1 VNRRLRLGVTA
12 TGVAFVIAVIF
23 GATGALV
30 PTAQVAAFGASTLTI
45 ISGPVAVRHAGGDF
59 AAADDGAVLAAG
71 DTVKTGADARAILTY
86 FEGSTVE
93 MEPDS
98 EVTID
103 SAHSDPD
110 GSTII
115 VMQQNLG
122 ITWHVVTHL
131 ITAGSMYEVHT
142 TTSTA
147 SVRGTQ
153 FTVAV
158 AADETT
164 TESTTEGAVANTDAQ
179 RTATV
184 LTPPGQ
190 QTTTKKGEAPARPV
204 PVAAPARTVTVT
216 VADQNALVVDTLGRA
231 NGIQDG
237 KKILQTPGA
246 QLQVVDGHLVVTLP
260 NVPDGAVTTHLRSG
274 SPATDVTTKV
284 EDKGK
289 PAVERTDTVTPG
301 TNGGVD
307 IRKGSGDVPS
317 LEKKIDP
324 RTEPSP
330 KVGKA
335 PPSPTQRP
343 KNAPDA
349 SAAAQDK
356 IGPSTD
362 RRVTKPGSTNAPGF
376 GTPLK
381 LAVPFARTASKDD
394 SKTTHK

>member
-1 VNRRLRLGVTA
+1 LRLGVTA

-30 PTAQVAAFGASTLTI
+30 PTGQVAAFGASTLTI
-45 ISGPVAVRHAGGDF
+45 ISGPVAVRHAGSDF
-59 AAADDGAVLAAG
+59 AAADDGAVLAEG

-98 EVTID
+98 ELTID
-103 SAHSDPD
+103 AAHSDAD
-110 GSTII
+110 GNTII
-115 VMQQNLG
+115 LMQQNLG
-122 ITWHVVTHL
+122 VTWHVVTHL
-131 ITAGSMYEVHT
+131 ITTGSMYEVHT
-142 TTSTA
+142 STSTA

-153 FTVAV
+153 FTVGV

-164 TESTTEGAVANTDAQ
+164 TETTTEGAVANTDA
-179 RTATV
+179 RGTATV

-190 QTTTKKGEAPARPV
+190 QTTTKKGQAPARPMS
-204 PVAAPARTVTVT
+204 AAEPERTVTVT

-260 NVPDGAVTTHLRSG
+260 NLPDGAVTTHLRSG

-289 PAVERTDTVTPG
+289 PAVELKDTVTPG
-301 TNGGVD
+301 TNTGVD
-307 IRKGSGDVPS
+307 IKKGSGDAPS
-317 LEKKIDP
+317 LEKKTDLKNV
-324 RTEPSP
+324 PSP

-335 PPSPTQRP
+335 PPSPTHRP
-343 KNAPDA
+343 KKSPDS
-349 SAAAQDK
+349 SATAQDN

-362 RRVTKPGSTNAPGF
+362 RRIARPGSTTVPGF
-376 GTPLK
+376 GTALK
-381 LAVPFARTASKDD
+381 LVVPFARTASKDD
-394 SKTTHK
+394 PKTTGK